1 MASEISSRAWY
12 WLLRR
17 PGSSG
22 RSICPFTPSSIYT
35 DQQPVQDGFLSIDPR
50 HPTAPRLLCH
60 AGGSGSGS
68 HCIVEQTGQNSTGP
82 VHPTLARMSAVTP
95 QISTLPVA
103 DRVSVLC

>member
-1 MASEISSRAWY
+1 MSSEIAITAWY
-12 WLLRR
+12 RLLRR

-35 DQQPVQDGFLSIDPR
+35 DQQRVQDGLLSIDPR

-68 HCIVEQTGQNSTGP
+68 HCIVEQTGQKSTGS
-82 VHPTLARMSAVTP
+82 VHPSVAPRSMVTD
-95 QISTLPVA
+95 QMIAFPV
-103 DRVSVLC
+103 RYRL